1 MYTEQ
6 SLTFDRLQ
14 QSLTFFDE
22 ALDGLVRSF
31 QLPFMFVDVLTEI
44 RTIQNAIFELKRLKP
59 HCLRWMIPSSW
70 ILVSVSR
77 NALFRRYKQLAGSA
91 TIFSASRFESDYAC
105 ADMWPVIRDVDRL
118 RNPAPRDL
126 VLKKLYRCVFSKKD
140 INNSE
145 EKKNKVQ
152 M

>member
-91 TIFSASRFESDYAC
+91 TISLLQGSNLITHVQTCDQLS
-105 ADMWPVIRDVDRL
+105 VTLDRL

-145 EKKNKVQ
+145 KKKNKVQ